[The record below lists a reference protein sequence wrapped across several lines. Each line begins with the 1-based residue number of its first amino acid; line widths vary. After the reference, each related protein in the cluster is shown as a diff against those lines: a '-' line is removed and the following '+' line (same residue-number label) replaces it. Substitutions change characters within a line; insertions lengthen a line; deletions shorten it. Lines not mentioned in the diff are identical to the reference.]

1 MMYILNSN
9 GVLEKSA
16 TKNFMI
22 APEEIDYNDYTKQSF
37 YIQFLTQAWQNTEIL
52 NFFSYGYM
60 FTCHL
65 GFLLYQFF
73 MIWY

>member
-16 TKNFMI
+16 TKNFMT

-37 YIQFLTQAWQNTEIL
+37 YIQFLTQAWQKHRNT
-52 NFFSYGYM
+52 
-60 FTCHL
+60 
-65 GFLLYQFF
+65 
-73 MIWY
+73 